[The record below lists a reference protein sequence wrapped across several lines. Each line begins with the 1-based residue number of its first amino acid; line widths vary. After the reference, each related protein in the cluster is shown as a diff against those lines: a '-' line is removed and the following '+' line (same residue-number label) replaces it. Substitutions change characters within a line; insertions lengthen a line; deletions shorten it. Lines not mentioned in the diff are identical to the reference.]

1 MRNKPE
7 GWLDAAIILFGW
19 IALFVATVVLLIVV
33 STKVPEATEPFFINE
48 EPIPLEDQIE
58 HDLEVKYGEW
68 IAAKAV
74 VMGESGWDV
83 KEATKEVILARTVPF
98 FTEIEKWI
106 IARVVMSE
114 ASTESF
120 DVKVAVA
127 EVVINRIFSDYREF
141 KLQTAVDEVVYK
153 PLQFSTAQDPTDE
166 CYEAVE
172 TAIRENRYPDDML
185 WVRKDYV
192 EYGYEYTVEEGSVL
206 KFSTVTNYNE
216 KTAHE

>member
-1 MRNKPE
+1 MRNRPE

-19 IALFVATVVLLIVV
+19 IALFVAVVVLLIVV
-33 STKVPEATEPFFINE
+33 STKVPEPEPFFINE
-48 EPIPLEDQIE
+48 DPIPLEEQIE

-68 IAAKAV
+68 IAAKATIKS
-74 VMGESGWDV
+74 EAIPAV
-83 KEATKEVILARTVPF
+83 KEVEKDIPF

-106 IARVVMSE
+106 LARVVMSE

-127 EVVINRIFSDYREF
+127 EVVINRIFSNYQEF
-141 KLQTAVDEVVYK
+141 RFQTAVDEVVYK

-192 EYGYEYTVEEGSVL
+192 EYGHEYTVEEGSVL

>member
-7 GWLDAAIILFGW
+7 GWLEAAVILIGW
-19 IALFVATVVLLIVV
+19 TAVLVTGIVLLIIA
-33 STKVPEATEPFFINE
+33 SLKVPEPEPFFINE

-68 IAAKAV
+68 IKAKATV
-74 VMGESGWDV
+74 KSEAVLTV
-83 KEATKEVILARTVPF
+83 KEVEKDIPF

-114 ASTESF
+114 ASRESF
-120 DVKVAVA
+120 TVKVAVA